1 MAITKQSKN
10 ADDAEALKQAL
21 AAPGAV
27 WELTRNGQAET
38 LKMTM
43 GLFGTLPSTLE
54 ASANPARIFLWQS
67 IQESYQCP
75 A

>member
-1 MAITKQSKN
+1 MAKK
-10 ADDAEALKQAL
+10 
-21 AAPGAV
+21 
-27 WELTRNGQAET
+27 

-43 GLFGTLPSTLE
+43 GLFGTLPPTLE